1 MDAPL
6 YAAAPTVR
14 LPDPP
19 SRHPGPDGD
28 PGPVADLLRQMIDLQ
43 REHLAVLKAQVA
55 AQDGLARWRAFL
67 ARWQGEFPGVGAGCK
82 EVLPQVERAYLALVQ
97 DVADKLRDDPAVLDS
112 EFALAEFLDRYG
124 IRLAQLG
131 AVLGQLGPLADA
143 APPA

>member
-19 SRHPGPDGD
+19 PRQSGPDGD
-28 PGPVADLLRQMIDLQ
+28 GGAVADLLRQLIDLQ
-43 REHLAVLKAQVA
+43 KDHLALLKAQVA
-55 AQDGLARWRAFL
+55 AQDGLARWRSFL
-67 ARWQGEFPGVGAGCK
+67 ARWQGEFPAAGAGCK

-97 DVADKLRDDPAVLDS
+97 DVTDRLRDDPGLLDS